1 VFKTLQRSRLPIPAR
16 VAELRTR
23 AGDPLVDE
31 YIAFVT
37 AGKRGI
43 VPGEGTTVRGS
54 AATME

>member
-1 VFKTLQRSRLPIPAR
+1 LPAR

-31 YIAFVT
+31 YIAFIT
-37 AGKRGI
+37 SGKRGI

-54 AATME
+54 AVNLD